1 MNPHNHPH
9 TIPLKSPAQDAL
21 RLPLTFYRV
30 RVIETETAPVSGT
43 DGPLLMRNTSGE
55 HTRPR
60 VFPSAPRRRGS
71 AAAD

>member
-1 MNPHNHPH
+1 MTSHVRPRRWKRVRDHR
-9 TIPLKSPAQDAL
+9 PAASGSS
-21 RLPLTFYRV
+21 RFYRV